1 MKILQISFHT
11 APFGSA
17 GKYDSGGLNIYVE
30 KISNELSK
38 NNYVTVVT
46 AEKAESF
53 VNDNLEFKSLNL
65 FDKDLS
71 VEDKEIYLQEFINKL
86 YESIDLESFDVVH
99 THYWLSGLVGKEIA
113 NKFNKPLVYTSHS
126 LGIFLDGYNKERV
139 DCEKIIMTSA
149 DVITTSSLFEEDMIL
164 ENYNIDSNKMKQ
176 IMPGVDVEIFTPDLR
191 IKRENI
197 FLSIGRIQEQK
208 GQIETIKLLDNFRK
222 VENNFFC
229 YFIGGPSGKSGSEYL
244 DELKQTVIDLNL
256 ESHIEFLDNLP
267 QTEIRDLLNKSK
279 LLIHTSKFETF
290 GLVAIEAIAMGV
302 PVLTSNR
309 GSLIEIIE
317 NDKNGYLS
325 ENLLDSNVNNFVL
338 NLLNDNKKFEE
349 ISSSCIEKSKK
360 YDWKNTSKILQ
371 NSYQELVTY

>member
-11 APFGSA
+11 APFGSV

-30 KISNELSK
+30 KISNQLAK
-38 NNYVTVVT
+38 NNHVTVVT
-46 AEKAESF
+46 AEKAENF
-53 VNDNLEFKSLNL
+53 IKGNLEFKSLNL

-86 YESIDLESFDVVH
+86 YESVDLESFDVVH

-164 ENYNIDSNKMKQ
+164 ENYNVNSIKIKH
-176 IMPGVDVEIFTPDLR
+176 ITPGVDVEIFSPDSL

-208 GQIETIKLLDNFRK
+208 GQMETIKFLDNFRK

-244 DELKQTVIDLNL
+244 EELKKTVADLNL

-290 GLVAIEAIAMGV
+290 GLVAAEANAMGV
-302 PVLTSNR
+302 PVLTTNR
-309 GSLIEIIE
+309 GSLLEIVDS
-317 NDKNGYLS
+317 DKNGYCS
-325 ENLLDSNVNNFVL
+325 ENLIDGNVNNFVKEIL
-338 NLLNDNKKFEE
+338 NNNDKFDEIMLNCLKKSNAYSWANTAKE
-349 ISSSCIEKSKK
+349 IENLYKAFA
-360 YDWKNTSKILQ
+360 
-371 NSYQELVTY
+371 